1 MNPDQGT
8 SPPTPPAEAV
18 RHGIQIV
25 DVEKTFRD
33 DHQRTFKALDSVSLT
48 VEEGE
53 FCVLLG
59 PSGCG
64 KTTLLRSIAGLEQPD
79 AGSIRIQGTEVFAGG
94 RSRVGVED
102 RPIGMV
108 FQSYA
113 LWPHM
118 NVEQNI
124 RFPLTTKRRA
134 KKFAKGEIAERVSQV
149 LHVMSLDGL
158 GKRAIS
164 QLSGGQQQRVALARA
179 IVAGNNVVLFD
190 EPLSNVDA
198 KVREE
203 LRVELRAMQRQL
215 GITAVYVTH
224 DQLEAMEMADK
235 IAVMRDGR
243 IVQIDTPRSIYDI
256 PSDRY
261 VAQFVGTANILEG
274 TLQGVQRPGED
285 AVVSTTAGLVLAS
298 QVAAIA
304 PGTERVV
311 VTSKA
316 SCWTIAR
323 DEPPARPNT
332 FRAVVERATYLGSYT
347 EYLVSVGAERLRVWG
362 QITPELMP
370 GEEVWVGVAP
380 EHCRVVA

>member
-1 MNPDQGT
+1 MAGT
-8 SPPTPPAEAV
+8 PTGAV
-18 RHGIQIV
+18 RSGIEIFEL
-25 DVEKTFRD
+25 EKTFRD
-33 DHQRTFKALDSVSLT
+33 DRERTFKALDKVSLT

-64 KTTLLRSIAGLEQPD
+64 KTTLLRSIAGLERPD
-79 AGSIRIQGTEVFAGG
+79 AGSIRIQGADVFRDG

-108 FQSYA
+108 FQNYA

-118 NVEQNI
+118 SVEQNI
-124 RFPLTTKRRA
+124 RFPLTTRRRA
-134 KKFAKGEIAERVSQV
+134 KKFAKKEIAERVSQV
-149 LHVMSLDGL
+149 LHVMGL
-158 GKRAIS
+158 QGLEKRAIS

-179 IVAGNNVVLFD
+179 IVAGNNIVLFD

-203 LRVELRAMQRQL
+203 LRIELRAMQRQL

-243 IVQIDTPRSIYDI
+243 IVQIDTPRSIYDV

-261 VAQFVGTANILEG
+261 VAQFVGTANLVEG
-274 TLQGVQRPGED
+274 TLEAAAGEH
-285 AVVSTTAGLVLAS
+285 AVVSTTAGRM
-298 QVAAIA
+298 VAARISEIA
-304 PGTERVV
+304 PESDRVV

-316 SCWTIAR
+316 SCWTISR
-323 DEPPARPNT
+323 DEPVPRPNV
-332 FRAVVERATYLGSYT
+332 FRAVVVRATYLGSYT
-347 EYLVSVGAERLRVWG
+347 EYLVRLGAENVRIWADSD
-362 QITPELMP
+362 PEFLT
-370 GEEVWVGVAP
+370 GEEVWVGVDP